1 MSIHIKIKPATM
13 GEKQAHARRLAY
25 LGNVSTIMAHLANEY
40 GTEVTLPSRKFVEMV
55 IMERKAQ
62 QTVTAM
68 RRGPA
73 SRVRFRGSVK
83 A

>member
-1 MSIHIKIKPATM
+1 MSIHIKVKPATM
-13 GEKQAHARRLAY
+13 GEKQAYARRIAY
-25 LGNVSTIMAHLANEY
+25 LGSPDKIMAALANEF
-40 GTEVTLPSRKFVEMV
+40 GTDVALPSRKFVEMV